1 MTVQVG
7 FLGAG
12 LIATYHSKSLHV
24 GGADVAWAGV
34 YDPDAE
40 RAADFARASGATV
53 RATEEEVL
61 DDCDAVYVC
70 TWTAEHPRL
79 VAAAAERGLPVFCE
93 KPLAVDLAAA
103 RSMTDVVQRAGIVN
117 QVGLVLRHSPAFGL
131 LKALAADETSG
142 RPMSVVFRDDQ
153 FIPVQGAYRST
164 WRGEVDKAGAGTLLE
179 HSIHDLDMLEHVMG
193 PVAEISARTAGFH
206 GIEGIED
213 VATLALRFESG
224 AIGTL
229 TSIWHDVLERPSLR
243 RVELFCERT
252 YAVLE
257 GDWFG
262 PVEWTTTG
270 SAAQRL
276 DFAELEAEAAARGA
290 TLGNPD
296 VAFIDCVV
304 KGVPAWPSFHDALRA
319 HVLADAAYRSAA
331 AGGAP
336 IGI

>member
-1 MTVQVG
+1 VTTRVG

-12 LIATYHSKSLHV
+12 LIATYHSKSLHIS
-24 GGADVAWAGV
+24 GADVSWAGV
-34 YDPDAE
+34 FDPDPD
-40 RAADFARASGATV
+40 RAQDFARASGATV
-53 RATEEEVL
+53 CETEEQVL

-79 VAAAAERGLPVFCE
+79 VDAAVARGLPVFCE
-93 KPLAVDLAAA
+93 KPLAINLAAA
-103 RSMTDVVQRAGIVN
+103 QAMADTVERAGVVN

-131 LKALAADETSG
+131 MKAIAADPSSG

-153 FIPVQGAYRST
+153 FIPVQGSYRST
-164 WRGEVDKAGAGTLLE
+164 WRGDVTKAGAGTLLE
-179 HSIHDLDMLEHVMG
+179 HSIHDLDMLEHVLG
-193 PVAEISARTAGFH
+193 PVAEVSARTAGFH
-206 GIEGIED
+206 DIPGIED

-243 RVELFCERT
+243 RVELFCERA

-270 SAAQRL
+270 SAPMKL
-276 DFAELEAEAAARGA
+276 DFADLEAEAARRGA

-296 VAFIDCVV
+296 AAFIDAVV
-304 KGVPAWPSFHDALRA
+304 TGEPAWPSFAGALRA

-331 AGGAP
+331 NGGAP
-336 IGI
+336 VLV